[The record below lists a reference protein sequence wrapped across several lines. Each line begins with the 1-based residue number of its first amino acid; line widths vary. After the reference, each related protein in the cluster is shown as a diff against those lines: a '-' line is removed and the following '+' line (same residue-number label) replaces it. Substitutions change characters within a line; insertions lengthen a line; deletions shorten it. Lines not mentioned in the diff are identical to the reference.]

1 MRGSDIGGIA
11 VHAAAPVMAQC
22 QSNEILVS
30 LGRDRPCR
38 RRGPEVLRRSSG
50 RHVKPGASEAAT
62 GYRDIV
68 PRGGRRTLAGK
79 TEYRSCRSHRRR
91 SSCATSAETSC
102 DHFSEVLKETTRIGL
117 LYCPS
122 SKSTMTVSRSVF

>member
-1 MRGSDIGGIA
+1 MRLSEQIQVRTGPEMRGSDIGGIA

-50 RHVKPGASEAAT
+50 RHVKPGASAAAT

-79 TEYRSCRSHRRR
+79 TEYRAVADRTAAAVPARHQQKRP
-91 SSCATSAETSC
+91 ATI
-102 DHFSEVLKETTRIGL
+102 FPR
-117 LYCPS
+117 Y
-122 SKSTMTVSRSVF
+122 